1 MRRAAAGLLA
11 ILGLAALAVAAEDPV
26 FSSLG
31 IPSNYAPGQM
41 DPRVPT
47 PEKVLGFRIGDR
59 FVTHGEVSAYVR
71 AVAAAVP
78 DRVRV
83 ETYGRTPEGRDL
95 LLVIVTAPENLTR
108 LDDLSG
114 KIRALYSPSTA
125 RPAAA
130 PADLPLFAWFSY
142 GVHGDEASSP
152 DAAVATLYH
161 LAASRDAETLE
172 VLRRVVLTMDPMVNP
187 DGRMRYLAWLST
199 ALTGAPDPNPDARE
213 HHPAWPRG
221 RTNHFG
227 FDLNRD
233 WAWVTQD
240 ETRARIARYL
250 KSPPQVH
257 VDFHEMSPESSYFF
271 PPAAEPLHAGLQR
284 DSVRWL
290 GVFGRENATAF
301 DARGWT
307 YFVRETFD
315 LFYPAYGDSWP
326 FFNGAIGM
334 TYEMAGG
341 PGGALAYRRRDGSI
355 LTLKERALK
364 HFTTG
369 LTTLKTAAAHRD
381 ELLRDFAAA
390 RAASLGSA
398 DRYYSIPADQDPYRL
413 RLFLDTL
420 RAQGIQVKRS
430 RGAGKD
436 GGGALVVDAAQPSGA
451 LASALLDERAE
462 LPAKFL
468 EQERTKFLRREDEGF
483 YDVTAWSLPAAF
495 GLRAA
500 RVSGRI
506 PAADDAQIQPG
517 SVERSGARLGYLAR
531 SPGLAAF
538 PILAKCAQN
547 KIVASIAAKGFRLGG
562 GSYAVG
568 TLFLHRQGAPAELD
582 AIVADLARETSVDF
596 VGVDSAW
603 TDEGIALGSERF
615 VPWKASRVGLL
626 TGPGIDRS
634 SAGWALD
641 QFSRVFRYPL
651 SVLDVDSFD
660 EAELARYDAIIVP
673 DASNRIASMLAKE
686 SGEALRAWV
695 KAGGV
700 LVGIGGGAGVL
711 REKDV
716 GLSQASE
723 WKPPREKQSDRK
735 GTEES
740 SSSEESKKPPA
751 EEPKKPAAAAR
762 PTPADE
768 ADLENRRIRIPGAI
782 FRTRGQSDHFLLF
795 GSPEPP
801 RVLLSTDAPL
811 VAPPDP
817 FQTVL
822 SIERDKPLASGHAWP
837 EAVDRMAGTPW
848 LIAEPAGR
856 GWAITFL
863 DDPNFRGFW
872 LGTSLVF
879 GNAAVLAPSFRP

>member
-1 MRRAAAGLLA
+1 MRKA
-11 ILGLAALAVAAEDPV
+11 LAALFLILCLVPAARAVEDPL
-26 FSSLG
+26 FSEAG
-31 IPSNYAPGQM
+31 IPSNYAPAGM

-47 PEKVLGFRIGDR
+47 PEKVLGFRVGDR
-59 FVTHGEVSAYVR
+59 FATHAEVAAYVR

-83 ETYGRTPEGRDL
+83 ETYGKTPEGRDL
-95 LLVIVTAPENLTR
+95 LLVIVTSPENLAR
-108 LDDLSG
+108 MEDLAE
-114 KIRALYSPSTA
+114 KIRAINLPTSAKPVA
-125 RPAAA
+125 R
-130 PADLPLFAWFSY
+130 PADLPLFVWFSY

-152 DAAVATLYH
+152 DAAMATLYH

-172 VLRRVVLTMDPMVNP
+172 TLRRVVLTMDPMVNP
-187 DGRMRYLAWLST
+187 DGRMRYLSWLAT
-199 ALTGAPDPNPDARE
+199 AVTGAPDPNPDARE

-233 WAWVTQD
+233 WAWVTQP

-250 KSPPQVH
+250 RTPPQVH

-284 DSVRWL
+284 DSVKWL
-290 GVFGRENATAF
+290 SVFGRENASAF

-326 FFNGAIGM
+326 FFNGAVGM

-341 PGGALAYRRRDGSI
+341 PGGGLAYRRRDGSV

-364 HFTTG
+364 HFTTS

-390 RAASLGSA
+390 RCVSFAAP
-398 DRYYSIPADQDPYRL
+398 DRYYLVAGDQDPYRL
-413 RLFLDTL
+413 RLFLETL
-420 RAQGIQVKRS
+420 RAQGIQVKR
-430 RGAGKD
+430 ATGKN
-436 GGGALVVDAAQPSGA
+436 GGSLVIEAAQPSGA
-451 LASALLDERAE
+451 LASALLDEKAE

-468 EQERTKFLRREDEGF
+468 EEERTKFLRREDEGF
-483 YDVTAWSLPAAF
+483 YDVTAWSLPTAF
-495 GLRAA
+495 GLRAS
-500 RVSGRI
+500 RVTGRA
-506 PAADDAQIQPG
+506 PASADAQVQPG
-517 SVERSGARLGYLAR
+517 RVERSGARLGYLVR
-531 SPGLAAF
+531 SSGLAAF
-538 PILAKCAQN
+538 PILAKCQQAHV
-547 KIVASIAAKGFRLGG
+547 VASVSAKSFRLGG
-562 GSYAVG
+562 GSYEVG
-568 TLFLHRQGAPAELD
+568 TLFLHREGAPPDLD
-582 AIVADLARETSVDF
+582 SIVADLARETGVDF

-603 TDEGIALGSERF
+603 TEEGIALGSERF
-615 VPWKASRVGLL
+615 VTWKPARVGLL

-634 SAGWALD
+634 SAGWAID
-641 QFSRVFRYPL
+641 EFYRVFRYPV

-660 EAELARYDAIIVP
+660 EAELSRYDAIILP
-673 DASNRIASMLAKE
+673 DASARITSLLAKE

-700 LVGIGGGAGVL
+700 LVGIGGGAGLL

-723 WKPPREKQSDRK
+723 WKPPREKQAEKKSDD
-735 GTEES
+735 S
-740 SSSEESKKPPA
+740 STSSEE
-751 EEPKKPAAAAR
+751 KKPAPP
-762 PTPADE
+762 PTPAGD

-782 FRTRGQSDHFLLF
+782 FRTRGRSDHFLLF
-795 GSPEPP
+795 GSPDSP
-801 RVLLSTDAPL
+801 RVLLATDAPL
-811 VAPPDP
+811 VPPPDP
-817 FQTVL
+817 FQTVVW
-822 SIERDKPLASGHAWP
+822 IERDKPLASGHAWP
-837 EAVDRMAGTPW
+837 EAIARMSGTPYV
-848 LIAEPAGR
+848 IAEPAGK

-872 LGTSLVF
+872 LGTSILF
-879 GNAAVLAPSFRP
+879 GNAAILGPSFQP